1 MNVIKYITT
10 MLVKN
15 YNNSTKFTENDAL
28 LRDRMYGRVSKAIDL
43 AKTLSL
49 DIEVTREG
57 WKVCDILNPDG
68 EGKFKHI
75 TISKTAV
82 HAKDLADFFYGLR
95 RTSTVISYLSYYK
108 HIHEG
113 NFLCVRFYEGSA
125 SIAPTRGKAD
135 NVLNRHAVSVSQ
147 LEPNH
152 I

>member
-1 MNVIKYITT
+1 MNVIKYVTT

-15 YNNSTKFTENDAL
+15 YNNTDKFTENDAL
-28 LRDRMYGRVSKAIDL
+28 LRDRMYSRVSKAIDL

-49 DIEVTREG
+49 DVEVTKEG

-75 TISKTAV
+75 TFTKTGP
-82 HAKDLADFFYGLR
+82 HGKELADFFYGLR
-95 RTSTVISYLSYYK
+95 RTSNVISFLSYYK

-113 NFLCVRFYEGSA
+113 DFLCVRFYNGS
-125 SIAPTRGKAD
+125 
-135 NVLNRHAVSVSQ
+135 VSVSATRPQ
-147 LEPNH
+147 SVKAFNKNAVNVSQVS